1 MKLIIA
7 EKPAVGKAIVKAIAE
22 KVIEENSRS
31 IKILYKNKEYIIT
44 WANGHLLRLKEPD
57 EMEERYKLWRLDD
70 LPIFFENWEKAIRF
84 KKEENKSKK
93 EDEKVIKE
101 PDEWAIVQLE
111 LIRKYITSDEIDEII
126 HAGDPDDEGQ
136 YIVDEILEY
145 FNNKKKVKRVLI
157 NDNTP
162 ETIVKAFQKIE
173 DNNKFINLGKAAY
186 GRAIGDIVYGINA
199 SRFFTCYY
207 NAQNISKKTL
217 TVGRV
222 QTPTLALVVNRDNE
236 IEGHKKSKYY
246 ELFAKTNIK
255 GNDVNLKF
263 VPSKDNPN
271 LVEKYI
277 EDKNY
282 LVELGNK
289 LKGNKKEIEIT
300 KKDTIVAPPLPFAT
314 TKLQMEINNKFG
326 YSSDETLKITQKLK
340 DPPLNAITYN
350 RSDCPY
356 LNDEHFEKAPEV
368 IKNVLKVL
376 NITVENLDF
385 SEENKSSAFDSS
397 KVEVH
402 HAIIPT
408 GYGDMSAMTEKEK
421 NVYKVIADRYIAQ
434 FLPKAKKNITEAKVE
449 IENEGILKARS
460 EVLTEKGFLEYL
472 KDMETTEEQEEKE
485 DSGKLSDIAQ
495 GTYNEELQ
503 DPKILEKE
511 TKPKPRYTEAS
522 LLNDMT
528 SISKYV
534 KDKELQEALRK
545 KDKDKKDFNGSIGT
559 PATQG
564 KIIAYLFRRGY
575 LERKGKQ
582 VFATELAKEYLKA
595 LPEEMKTADM
605 TAKWW
610 LIQEQIKAGNE
621 APETLINSVLEN
633 IKEIIS
639 KEYKE
644 VEFKEAE
651 KEVIGKC
658 LYCGKDVYEGEKN
671 FYCCDYKN
679 CDFKLWKKM
688 KRFSDELTI
697 PKAKA
702 KSLLNGKKAI
712 FSVTGKEDKKYD
724 GYFELIITEKDGKKY
739 PNLKLN
745 GYPEKKKK

>member
-31 IKILYKNKEYIIT
+31 IKILYKNEEYMVT
-44 WANGHLLRLKEPD
+44 WVQGHLIRLKEPD
-57 EMEERYKLWRLDD
+57 EMNEKYKLWKLDD
-70 LPIFFENWEKAIRF
+70 LPIFFENWEKTVRF
-84 KKEENKSKK
+84 KTEEG
-93 EDEKVIKE
+93 KVIKE
-101 PDEWAIVQLE
+101 PDEWATAQLE
-111 LIRKYITSDEIDEII
+111 LIKKYITSSEVDEII
-126 HAGDPDDEGQ
+126 NAGDPDDEGQ
-136 YIVDEILEY
+136 YLIDEILEY

-173 DNNKFINLGKAAY
+173 DNSKFINLGKAAY

-207 NAQNISKKTL
+207 NSLNSSKKTL

-246 ELFAKTNIK
+246 ELFIKTNIE

-277 EDKNY
+277 EDKSY

-289 LKGNKKEIEIT
+289 LKDSKKEIEIT
-300 KKDTIVAPPLPFAT
+300 KKDAVVAPPLPFAT
-314 TKLQMEINNKFG
+314 TKLQMEINKKFG
-326 YSSDETLKITQKLK
+326 YSAEETLKITQKLK

-376 NITVENLDF
+376 NTTVENLDF
-385 SEENKSSAFDSS
+385 SKENKSSAFDSS

-408 GYGDMSAMTEKEK
+408 GYGDMSGMTEKEK
-421 NVYKVIADRYIAQ
+421 NVYKAIADRYIAQ
-434 FLPKAKKNITEAKVE
+434 FLPKAKKLITEAKAE
-449 IENEGILKARS
+449 IENEGILKARA
-460 EVLTEKGFLEYL
+460 EVLIEKGFLEYL
-472 KDMETTEEQEEKE
+472 KDMEATEEQGEKE
-485 DSGKLSDIAQ
+485 DSGKLSDIAS
-495 GTYNEELQ
+495 GRYNEELQ
-503 DPKILEKE
+503 DPKVIEKE

-522 LLNDMT
+522 LLSDMT

-545 KDKDKKDFNGSIGT
+545 KDEDKKDFNGSIGT

-564 KIIAYLFRRGY
+564 KIIADLFKRGY

-582 VFATELAKEYLKA
+582 VIATELAKEYLNA

-610 LIQEQIKAGNE
+610 LIQEQIKAGKE
-621 APETLINSVLEN
+621 TPETLINSVLES

-644 VEFKEAE
+644 VKFKEAE
-651 KEVIGKC
+651 REVIGKC

-671 FYCCDYKN
+671 FYCSDYKK
-679 CDFKLWKKM
+679 CDFKLWKKT
-688 KRFSDELTI
+688 KRYSDELTMT
-697 PKAKA
+697 KAKA
-702 KSLLNGKKAI
+702 KSLLNGKKAV
-712 FSVTGKEDKKYD
+712 FNLTGKENKKYD
-724 GYFELIITEKDGKKY
+724 GYLKLEIEEKNGKKY
-739 PNLKLN
+739 PNLKLD